1 MSAAPWHGISIF
13 FLAASALFFV
23 LGNYYLYRMN
33 VELRSKLPEAQWN
46 SISAW
51 LSPLPLHREHCP
63 DSPTR
68 LKCLVCAVAMLLC
81 GYVAFLTRVK

>member
-1 MSAAPWHGISIF
+1 MSGAPWRGLSAIF
-13 FLAASALFFV
+13 LGASALFFV
-23 LGNYYLYRMN
+23 LGNYYLYVMSL
-33 VELRSKLPEAQWN
+33 ELRSKLPESQWN
-46 SISAW
+46 SPRAW

-68 LKCLVCAVAMLLC
+68 LKCLMCAVAMLLC